1 VHEMFDV
8 FLWALTMI
16 LTALPIWIL
25 LKSVKDVSI
34 LDSRLAE
41 NDNSLLNEKGIVITQ
56 MTALPPNSTIT
67 HNAEIVVSQSHDYE
81 M

>member
-1 VHEMFDV
+1 MFDV
-8 FLWALTMI
+8 FLWALTMV

-25 LKSVKDVSI
+25 LKSVRDVSI

-41 NDNSLLNEKGIVITQ
+41 NDNSLLNEKGIIITQ
-56 MTALPPNSTIT
+56 MTALPPNSTII

>member
-1 VHEMFDV
+1 MFDV

-67 HNAEIVVSQSHDYE
+67 HNAEIIVSQSHDYE

>member
-1 VHEMFDV
+1 MHEMFDV

>member
-1 VHEMFDV
+1 MFDV
-8 FLWALTMI
+8 FLWTLTMI

-25 LKSVKDVSI
+25 LKSVRDVSI

-41 NDNSLLNEKGIVITQ
+41 NDNSLLNEKGIIITQ

-67 HNAEIVVSQSHDYE
+67 HNAEIVVSQSHGYE

>member
-1 VHEMFDV
+1 MFDV

-25 LKSVKDVSI
+25 LKSVRDVSI

-67 HNAEIVVSQSHDYE
+67 HTAEIVVSQSHDYE

>member
-1 VHEMFDV
+1 MFDV

-16 LTALPIWIL
+16 LTGLPIWIL
-25 LKSVKDVSI
+25 LKSVRDVSI

-41 NDNSLLNEKGIVITQ
+41 NDNSLLNEKGIIITQ

>member
-1 VHEMFDV
+1 MFDV

-25 LKSVKDVSI
+25 LKSVRDVSI

-67 HNAEIVVSQSHDYE
+67 HNAEIIVSQSHDYE

>member
-1 VHEMFDV
+1 MFDV

-25 LKSVKDVSI
+25 LKSVRDVSI

>member
-1 VHEMFDV
+1 MFDV

-25 LKSVKDVSI
+25 LKSVRDVSI

-56 MTALPPNSTIT
+56 MTALPPNTTIT

>member
-1 VHEMFDV
+1 MHEMFDV

-25 LKSVKDVSI
+25 LKSVRDVSI

-41 NDNSLLNEKGIVITQ
+41 NDNSLLNEKGIIITQ
-56 MTALPPNSTIT
+56 MTALPPYSTIT

>member
-1 VHEMFDV
+1 MFDV

-25 LKSVKDVSI
+25 LKSVRDVSI

-41 NDNSLLNEKGIVITQ
+41 NDNSLLNEKGIIITQ

>member
-1 VHEMFDV
+1 MFDV

>member
-1 VHEMFDV
+1 MFDV

-25 LKSVKDVSI
+25 LKSVRDVSI
-34 LDSRLAE
+34 LDSRLTE
-41 NDNSLLNEKGIVITQ
+41 NDNSLLNEKGIIITQ